1 MNYILAGASTNR
13 LDSAIRTLA
22 ESDELDEDLIIYLE
36 SLIRKEMTRS
46 LGSMGKS
53 LNIAALSDNEAEFD
67 REQEKLLQG
76 IGQKTVEVLKMIL
89 RRLKAQIATAGRD
102 ELQLLADLLQEDNPE
117 TRMLMLRKELKRV
130 EAIESFCSFLQDG
143 VEHIR
148 QKGGSARD
156 PNDAKTT
163 VELSANTI
171 SKMEDILYDVTS
183 MKKELETGLVGMT
196 YSTVADDYP
205 ENRGS
210 VEVDRSPE
218 ENNSPQ

>member
-1 MNYILAGASTNR
+1 
-13 LDSAIRTLA
+13 
-22 ESDELDEDLIIYLE
+22 
-36 SLIRKEMTRS
+36 
-46 LGSMGKS
+46 
-53 LNIAALSDNEAEFD
+53 
-67 REQEKLLQG
+67 
-76 IGQKTVEVLKMIL
+76 MIL

-117 TRMLMLRKELKRV
+117 VSTPVTPTARLSSINTSFHTQTRMLMLRKELKRV

-171 SKMEDILYDVTS
+171 SKMEVLIIMFVMLLSCYLLWS
-183 MKKELETGLVGMT
+183 SFNLF
-196 YSTVADDYP
+196 
-205 ENRGS
+205 R
-210 VEVDRSPE
+210 
-218 ENNSPQ
+218 